1 MSAVDGTQGKGE
13 TSAHHADQSNTAVDL
28 TGRVSSVVPGRFG
41 ERLRVEHAVLSDQSG
56 TAVPNRPVFLA
67 LHGWGSNEAD
77 LAQLMQYI
85 APYNDFAALRAP
97 LTLQETPGPFGSPG
111 AFSWFHDSVPTGED
125 LDRDAYAASV
135 AVDDWVANNIA
146 PDRPVVP
153 IGFSQGGLLSVHL
166 LRVHP
171 ERYRACISLSG
182 FLAPGIIPATTP
194 ADERLVDLHIPV
206 FYGYGNNDMVIP
218 KHETFAMIAWLE
230 EHTWLTEKGYHGMG
244 HSVGMEEFA
253 DIRQWLLL
261 HDISSGLL

>member
-1 MSAVDGTQGKGE
+1 MSAVDGTRGAGE
-13 TSAHHADQSNTAVDL
+13 TPAHHTNPTDAAAGL
-28 TGRVSSVVPGRFG
+28 IGRESSVVPGRFG
-41 ERLRVEHAVLSDQSG
+41 EPLRVGHALLSDKAG
-56 TAVPNRPVFLA
+56 KAVVSRPVFLA
-67 LHGWGSNEAD
+67 LHGWGSNESD
-77 LAQLMQYI
+77 LAELMQYV
-85 APYNDFAALRAP
+85 APYNDFASLRAP
-97 LTLQETPGPFGSPG
+97 LTLQATPDQFGSPG
-111 AFSWFHDSVPTGED
+111 AYSWFHDSVPTGED

-135 AVDDWVANNIA
+135 AIDDWVANNIA
-146 PDRPVVP
+146 PERPVVP
-153 IGFSQGGLLSVHL
+153 IGFSQGGLLAVHL

-171 ERYRACISLSG
+171 ERYRAAISLSG
-182 FLAPGIIPATTP
+182 FLAPGIIPATAP
-194 ADERLVDLHIPV
+194 ADERLIDLHIPV